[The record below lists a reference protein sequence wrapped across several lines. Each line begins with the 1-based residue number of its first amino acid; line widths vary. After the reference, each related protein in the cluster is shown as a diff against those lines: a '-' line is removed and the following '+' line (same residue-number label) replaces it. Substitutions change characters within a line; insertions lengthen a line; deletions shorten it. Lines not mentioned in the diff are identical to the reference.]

1 MTLLD
6 ERGRVAGRFNVVD
19 VAAVIV
25 FLVLMPFAVALYLL
39 FRTPTPTL
47 VNIVP
52 KTLLQGPNQRLEID
66 GTNFRPFMRVTF
78 NTIPANSFLLGSTKY
93 AIVDVPDLKP
103 GVYDVVLYD
112 YMQEIARL
120 PKALTVSAAS
130 TDVELEVTG
139 TFKSAPDGFAAQLK
153 VGDTFPAVAPHVAE
167 VVAVGPLVPGEL
179 GVRVGDGT
187 VVVPLRQQ
195 DLSATLRIRC
205 SSIRMTEG
213 AARCLFPGPD
223 QPVVVAPA
231 VMLTLPTN
239 AGPVLFQI
247 GTARAQDGC
256 ARESM
261 SPMNRLAACW
271 ALAGR
276 ACASLFEPRTEV
288 NVADREVEA
297 LLRASWIGSTSESFV
312 AKLHAAWLDSRCRS
326 LLRAAV
332 NGRS

>member
-120 PKALTVSAAS
+120 PKALTVSPAS

-153 VGDTFPAVAPHVAE
+153 AGDTFPALAPHVAE

-179 GVRVGDGT
+179 GVRVGDST

-205 SSIRMTEG
+205 SSIRMTDG

-247 GTARAQDGC
+247 GTARA
-256 ARESM
+256 
-261 SPMNRLAACW
+261 
-271 ALAGR
+271 
-276 ACASLFEPRTEV
+276 PRT
-288 NVADREVEA
+288 AA
-297 LLRASWIGSTSESFV
+297 PES
-312 AKLHAAWLDSRCRS
+312 R
-326 LLRAAV
+326 
-332 NGRS
+332 